1 MLFITLIILAVLLF
15 QFANVL
21 GFWFWF
27 FLLWVSFLGF
37 FSGFSFVYWVFLSM
51 FKQNYA
57 VVSLVPC
64 TMALLLWYLPFG
76 CFGMH
81 KQFKCRQVIFL
92 HVVLYD
98 TIWHASFFNT
108 FVYRMNAENANS
120 VVKPFAWFL
129 LNLHISWKP
138 FSNQVIKICLWIYFA
153 KEFWRQLKI

>member
-1 MLFITLIILAVLLF
+1 
-15 QFANVL
+15 
-21 GFWFWF
+21 
-27 FLLWVSFLGF
+27 
-37 FSGFSFVYWVFLSM
+37 M

-129 LNLHISWKP
+129 LNLHIS
-138 FSNQVIKICLWIYFA
+138 
-153 KEFWRQLKI
+153 